1 MAKYDREF
9 LVPYL
14 ENLCALHLAEIK
26 LNKYVNSTQNRVNSL
41 LKGHNYAEPSRPI
54 YDPTIDPGAFKV
66 FKISLIIIVVSFLIA
81 LASGEGILS
90 FLLVFVC
97 AISIIV
103 FVGSIFVLISGA
115 IGTKDTNNDEDRNYR
130 KAMEMYNAAKV
141 QDRADHQKGLV
152 LLDQLQGPIAE
163 RGKVRSLL
171 QEAYN
176 ANVIPGQYRN
186 KYAAVYL
193 YDYFRNSRADDLDL
207 VLNTFVLEQIKA
219 KLDIIIQNQS
229 EIILNQC
236 IAAARQEQA
245 LDDQRNYHDRMMNKL
260 DQIHAQGEERLQYER
275 MIESNT
281 AAAAYFVAADY
292 IRKI

>member
-115 IGTKDTNNDEDRNYR
+115 IGILKILIMIKTATTEKQWKYITQPKYKIGRTTK
-130 KAMEMYNAAKV
+130 
-141 QDRADHQKGLV
+141 RAWF
-152 LLDQLQGPIAE
+152 
-163 RGKVRSLL
+163 
-171 QEAYN
+171 Y
-176 ANVIPGQYRN
+176 
-186 KYAAVYL
+186 
-193 YDYFRNSRADDLDL
+193 
-207 VLNTFVLEQIKA
+207 
-219 KLDIIIQNQS
+219 
-229 EIILNQC
+229 
-236 IAAARQEQA
+236 
-245 LDDQRNYHDRMMNKL
+245 
-260 DQIHAQGEERLQYER
+260 
-275 MIESNT
+275 
-281 AAAAYFVAADY
+281 
-292 IRKI
+292 